1 MHAER
6 GPESGY
12 PDEAV
17 KNDAST
23 YAESPK
29 HTRRGARYQLTV
41 TSGPECG
48 AVLAISERSPGRLFV
63 GTSSTCDL
71 RLEDRR
77 VSRRHL
83 AVETTPHGLRITDT
97 GSTNGT
103 WISGLR
109 VEGAICLGGETVTIG
124 DTGLRVDVDHESK
137 EESPDVRMAF
147 GPLVGASL
155 AMRRLYRTC
164 DALATSLAPVLVEGP
179 AGAGKLALA
188 EALHLASAGK
198 EAPFTVVE
206 ASALDTSS
214 SLGES
219 GTVFLREVGDASP
232 EVQTYL
238 ATEVPRASARGVRI
252 IAGTRRD
259 LYAAT
264 ERGTFREELLKEIA
278 KSRIELP
285 PLAARRG
292 DVMLL
297 VEHFCR
303 ELGQTSDAIMAT
315 KLAELNRRDYEE
327 NVRELRALVA
337 KLLAGEVAVA
347 SRASGAHVPS
357 IDEMGLVL
365 GFRDLVVALPPFA
378 EAKDEVLARFSSA
391 YVTYA
396 VAAHGGHVAR
406 AAAASGLAP
415 RYFNLL
421 RARGREKGA

>member
-1 MHAER
+1 
-6 GPESGY
+6 
-12 PDEAV
+12 V

-29 HTRRGARYQLTV
+29 QPRRGARYQLTV
-41 TSGPECG
+41 TSGAHTG
-48 AVLAISERSPGRLFV
+48 AALAISERSPGRLFI

-83 AVETTPHGLRITDT
+83 AVETTAHGLRITDT

-109 VEGAICLGGETVTIG
+109 VEGAICVGGELVTVG
-124 DTGLRVDVDHESK
+124 DTSLRVDVDHESQ

-164 DALATSLAPVLVEGP
+164 DALASSNAPLLVEGP

-188 EALHLASAGK
+188 EALHLAGAGRDG
-198 EAPFTVVE
+198 PFQVVE
-206 ASALDTSS
+206 AGALVVGS
-214 SLGES
+214 SLGEG
-219 GTVFLREVGDASP
+219 GTTFLREVGDAAP
-232 EVQTYL
+232 EVQSWL
-238 ATEVPRASARGVRI
+238 AAEVPRASARGVRVC
-252 IAGTRRD
+252 AGTRRD

-264 ERGTFREELLKEIA
+264 ERGTFREELLKELA

-285 PLAARRG
+285 PLSARRG

-303 ELGQTSDAIMAT
+303 ELGQTSNAILAT
-315 KLAELNRRDYEE
+315 KLAELNRRDYTE

-337 KLLAGEVAVA
+337 KLLAGDVAVA
-347 SRASGAHVPS
+347 SKESGAHVPS

-378 EAKDEVLARFSSA
+378 EAKDEVLSRFSSA

-421 RARGREKGA
+421 RARGRDKGA